1 MGFLKRFFSAG
12 PALNRL
18 AKTFDECF
26 NALCRYTITN
36 NSDELFLAIWLF
48 TYGIQGSIEKWHWNP
63 YSTAIYI
70 PNHMELGRVTINQAS
85 LIFMSSVM
93 KHANALGI
101 EDELTE
107 LTEQGEAFHEK
118 SYLCS
123 IELKNK
129 LKP

>member
-26 NALCRYTITN
+26 NSIRRYAITH
-36 NSDELFLAIWLF
+36 NSEELFRAIWLF
-48 TYGIQGSIEKWHWNP
+48 TYGIQGSLERWHWNP

-70 PNHMELGRVTINQAS
+70 PNHIELGRITINQAS
-85 LIFMSSVM
+85 LIFMSSIM
-93 KHANALGI
+93 KHANAIGI
-101 EDELTE
+101 EDELIE
-107 LTEQGEAFHEK
+107 LMENEEVFHEK

>member
-1 MGFLKRFFSAG
+1 M
-12 PALNRL
+12 

-26 NALCRYTITN
+26 NSIRRYSITHD
-36 NSDELFLAIWLF
+36 SDELFLAMWLF

-70 PNHMELGRVTINQAS
+70 PNHMELGRIPINQAI
-85 LIFMSSVM
+85 LIFMSSIM
-93 KHANALGI
+93 KYANNLGI

-107 LTEQGEAFHEK
+107 LMETGKIFHEK

-123 IELKNK
+123 TELKNK
-129 LKP
+129 IKP